1 LPVRDAGE
9 RRVLPAD
16 EDAGILHHGDEETRL
31 TVRKAEQRER
41 SIALGA
47 KTIRIRQ
54 V

>member
-1 LPVRDAGE
+1 MRDAGE